1 MKSINRVLKTLP
13 PCQSARYVSEAKRIY
28 KHLLLGFNYRELGGR
43 KLNIDPRLI
52 RFKLGSYRLIFVF
65 SDGVFQPKVLLARKD
80 FESYLKRR

>member
-43 KLNIDPRLI
+43 KLNIDPSLI